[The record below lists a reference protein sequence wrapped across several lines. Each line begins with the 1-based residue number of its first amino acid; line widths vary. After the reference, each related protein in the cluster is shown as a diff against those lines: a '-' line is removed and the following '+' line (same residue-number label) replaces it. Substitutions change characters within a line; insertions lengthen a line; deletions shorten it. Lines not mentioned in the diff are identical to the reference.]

1 MYTQAMHTAGAI
13 GKRARVTVAPGGYSI
28 NGIKFRRTTGV
39 IGGIPKPALER
50 WKKANVVRET
60 LKLAPGLANLDIA
73 DAVKVVMG
81 KRSEPSAAMLA
92 GTRVHQMIEDALLG
106 TPHRNQDKVTHVD
119 RKKAAAGY
127 KFCRDYMHHV
137 VPELTVFNPET
148 RVSGT
153 LDAWDPVT
161 PAIYDWKTGKSLYD
175 SHVLQIILYGRY
187 MTRCVVPDKGHDPD
201 SDHIDG
207 TIQRWT
213 PEKAGDMIL
222 VRLSDAGNALA
233 KVVKEEA
240 VRPALDVIRSLVT
253 IMAWS
258 ERSTSDMWETFPLN
272 PSKENNDEQAK

>member
-1 MYTQAMHTAGAI
+1 MYTKEMHQSGAV
-13 GKRARVTVAPGGYSI
+13 GKRARVTVGPEGYTI
-28 NGIKFRRTTGV
+28 NGIKMRRTTGI
-39 IGGIPKPALER
+39 IGGIPKPALAR
-50 WKKANVVRET
+50 WKKANTVRET
-60 LKLAPGLANLDIA
+60 LKLAPGLANLGIEE
-73 DAVKVVMG
+73 AVKVVMG
-81 KRSEPSAAMLA
+81 KRTEPSRAMQE
-92 GTRVHQMIEDALLG
+92 GTWIHGCIEDAILG
-106 TPHRNQDKVTHVD
+106 TPGRYHDKLNVPA
-119 RKKAAAGY
+119 RKKARAGWA
-127 KFCRDYMHHV
+127 FVRRHMHRGV

-148 RVSGT
+148 KVSGT

-187 MTRCVVPDKGHDPD
+187 MTRCVVPDPDHDPS

-258 ERSTSDMWETFPLN
+258 ERSTSDMWETFPRER
-272 PSKENNDEQAK
+272 KQ